1 MDSPTTAMWLRE
13 MASCLALEKLT
24 YVVRGKNSKFKE
36 IWDTFMQ
43 FLESDQVE
51 INE

>member
-1 MDSPTTAMWLRE
+1 MYGNLPPWN
-13 MASCLALEKLT
+13 KLFCNFWNKK
-24 YVVRGKNSKFKE
+24 KNSKFKE

-51 INE
+51 INEWNRIK